1 MSVVAADHDTLA
13 TVGAGARAAGSSVE
27 EVALGDSAGAAPDEQ
42 ATLDQQARPGDDFDD
57 LIDAAPDIGPVDSDD
72 IWALR
77 ADPDSVRDSGS
88 AEDASRHSADE
99 KIAGWIEKKAG
110 GG

>member
-57 LIDAAPDIGPVDSDD
+57 LIDAAPDIGPVDFRRREDRRLD
-72 IWALR
+72 REEGRGRLR
-77 ADPDSVRDSGS
+77 RTPHER
-88 AEDASRHSADE
+88 
-99 KIAGWIEKKAG
+99 
-110 GG
+110 